1 MSLEPVTTLDFT
13 TFQTTYVSR
22 TCDHTGLPNVSH
34 LRYEK
39 WSHVQSAPVDSSY
52 LEENFML
59 LQVQQYRTRMQ
70 PLYLSTFTQ
79 HNVGFSM
86 S

>member
-13 TFQTTYVSR
+13 TCQTTYVF
-22 TCDHTGLPNVSH
+22 H

-59 LQVQQYRTRMQ
+59 LQVQQHRTRMQ